1 MAFKGVKFPL
11 MESEPEA
18 LEVPE
23 ISEEPEETPEQESME
38 HDLLEQSQVLYREGE
53 SCGDCAYFQG
63 EGNDCSKVQ
72 GPINASGWCLI
83 YKAGSAGA
91 DVEVTSESVDL

>member
-11 MESEPEA
+11 MDEEPQMSAMPEA
-18 LEVPE
+18 
-23 ISEEPEETPEQESME
+23 PEETPAQESME

-72 GPINASGWCLI
+72 GPINAAGWCLI
-83 YKAGSAGA
+83 YKGGAGA
-91 DVEVTSESVDL
+91 AAPMEASDAPMDL